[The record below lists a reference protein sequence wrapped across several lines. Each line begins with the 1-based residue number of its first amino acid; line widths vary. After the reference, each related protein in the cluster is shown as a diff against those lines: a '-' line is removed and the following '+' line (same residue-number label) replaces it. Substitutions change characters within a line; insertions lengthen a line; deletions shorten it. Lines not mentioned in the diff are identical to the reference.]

1 MKYECKMLN
10 ERGIDCKEYILT
22 LFTKLKIKDDRAS
35 NNVLPTCRKA
45 LWKKMQLNVSYCS
58 TLM

>member
-1 MKYECKMLN
+1 MKY
-10 ERGIDCKEYILT
+10 ERGIDCKEYMYILT
-22 LFTKLKIKDDRAS
+22 LFTKLKMKHDRAS

-45 LWKKMQLNVSYCS
+45 LWKKMQLNVSYCG